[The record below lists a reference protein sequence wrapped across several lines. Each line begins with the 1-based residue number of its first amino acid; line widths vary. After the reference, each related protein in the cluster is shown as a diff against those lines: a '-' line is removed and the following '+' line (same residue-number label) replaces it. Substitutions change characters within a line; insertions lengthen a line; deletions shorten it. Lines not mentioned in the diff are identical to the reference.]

1 MNKLSSDQVKKVA
14 RLAKL
19 ELNDKEVEKL
29 GQQLSET
36 ITYIDK
42 LNEIDTAN
50 IEPTSQVTGLT
61 NVFRKDEVAPSL
73 KLEDILPQAANTYN
87 DYFKVKLILHKND

>member
-61 NVFRKDEVAPSL
+61 DVFRKDEIKPSL
-73 KLEDILPQAANTYN
+73 KLEDILPQAANTYH